1 MTTLTSS
8 YLFLTAPDGADTGHE
23 KTRVIRDGFTFLGF
37 FFPWLWLLAHRL
49 WLHAA
54 AAFLA
59 QAIGGVLMERQGLWP
74 AGFAITLAASLIVAL
89 EGQSFRI
96 RSLAAK
102 GWNEDAVV
110 TADSV
115 DAAEEIYFSGI
126 ETIERDSSV
135 PAPEWERHQRSTG
148 RHGNATSLGLFGFD
162 GGR

>member
-1 MTTLTSS
+1 MTSS
-8 YLFLTAPDGADTGHE
+8 YLFLTAPDGADASHE

-49 WLHAA
+49 WLHAIV
-54 AAFLA
+54 AFLV

-74 AGFAITLAASLIVAL
+74 AGFALSLAASLIVAL
-89 EGQSFRI
+89 EGQNFRI
-96 RSLAAK
+96 RNLAAK

-110 TADSV
+110 SADSV
-115 DAAEEIYFSGI
+115 DEAEDIYFSDI
-126 ETIERDSSV
+126 ETITQEDGV

-148 RHGNATSLGLFGFD
+148 RHGNTTSLGLFGFD

>member
-1 MTTLTSS
+1 MTSS
-8 YLFLTAPDGADTGHE
+8 YLFLTAPDGANTNHA
-23 KTRVIRDGFTFLGF
+23 KTRVIRDGFTLLGF
-37 FFPWLWLLAHRL
+37 LFPWLWLLAHRL

-89 EGQSFRI
+89 EGQNFRI

-110 TADSV
+110 TANSADE
-115 DAAEEIYFSGI
+115 AEEIYFSNV
-126 ETIERDSSV
+126 ETSADDMSA
-135 PAPEWERHQRSTG
+135 PAPEWERHRRSG
-148 RHGNATSLGLFGFD
+148 GGHGNATSLGLFGFD